1 MYHWNFLSYQ
11 FVDNLTTRD
20 FTTSAY
26 SIYGSHI
33 PFYGEKSCKFSLQW
47 SMWAI
52 QGSVRT
58 RYRSSH
64 QRCSVRKGF
73 VRNFAKVTGKH
84 LCQKLRYRCFPV
96 NFAKFLR
103 TPFLQNTSGR
113 LLLQMLLGLVINS
126 VICMFSTHMSNKTS
140 LSKPLVTEKILWK
153 FGG

>member
-52 QGSVRT
+52 QGSIRT

-113 LLLQMLLGLVINS
+113 LFLQMLLCLVINS
-126 VICMFSTHMSNKTS
+126 VIFMFSTHMSNKTS

>member
-1 MYHWNFLSYQ
+1 MYHWNFLTYQ
-11 FVDNLTTRD
+11 FVDNLTMRD
-20 FTTSAY
+20 STTSAY

-52 QGSVRT
+52 QGSIRT

-113 LLLQMLLGLVINS
+113 LFLQMLLCLVINS

>member
-52 QGSVRT
+52 QGSIRT

-113 LLLQMLLGLVINS
+113 LLLQMLLCLVINS
-126 VICMFSTHMSNKTS
+126 VICMFSTH
-140 LSKPLVTEKILWK
+140 
-153 FGG
+153 F